1 MRTIGQRH
9 GALCRFI
16 QQYTQTH
23 GWPPTRR
30 EMGAAL
36 GCTTTSLVAYYLEA
50 LEQQGYVSCQPAISR
65 GLVLTPAGQALAE
78 QASAAGPGKQWL
90 RSTPADREPEP
101 EASLERSWPQER
113 RGTFAVIGRRRG
125 RHV

>member
-1 MRTIGQRH
+1 MRAIGQRH

-23 GWPPTRR
+23 GWPPSRR

-36 GCTTTSLVAYYLEA
+36 GCTSTSLVTYYLEA

-78 QASAAGPGKQWL
+78 HTSAAESGKL
-90 RSTPADREPEP
+90 RLRHTPAERKPEP
-101 EASLERSWPQER
+101 EAPVGARRS
-113 RGTFAVIGRRRG
+113 
-125 RHV
+125 RHSGDTGGARKEGPS

>member
-78 QASAAGPGKQWL
+78 HAPAAGPGKQRF
-90 RSTPADREPEP
+90 RSTTAGRTPERGATREH
-101 EASLERSWPQER
+101 SRHQER
-113 RGTFAVIGRRRG
+113 QGVPSAFERKEKRS
-125 RHV
+125 

>member
-1 MRTIGQRH
+1 MRALGQRH

-16 QQYTQTH
+16 RQYTQSH
-23 GWPPTRR
+23 GWPPRRR

-36 GCTTTSLVAYYLEA
+36 GCTSTSLVAYYLEA

-78 QASAAGPGKQWL
+78 HASAAESGRLSPCWSAAGRKPGLEAPRK
-90 RSTPADREPEP
+90 RSPKPSP
-101 EASLERSWPQER
+101 
-113 RGTFAVIGRRRG
+113 RGTLAALGRRN
-125 RHV
+125 RHE